1 MTTRKIPRT
10 LTCLLLLWTFPSLS
24 AAEPPATVL
33 DLSCWKLTLP
43 YDTPRKGNPD
53 EVLQPELAT
62 FQDRSCFF
70 TADSGSAV
78 VFRAACGGLGT
89 ENSNYPRSEL
99 REMQAGGKDE
109 LEWST
114 DDPANHVMEVRLA
127 ITSVP
132 EVKRHVV
139 CAQIHDD
146 EDDVIMIRLEKKKL
160 FIERNDAD
168 DVPLDDDYKLG
179 EPFTLRIIAGNGRI
193 RVGYDNEPK
202 MDWQVSKK
210 RCYFKVGCYTQS
222 NVHKGDLPEAAGEVV
237 VHRLNVAHRQR

>member
-1 MTTRKIPRT
+1 MPHI
-10 LTCLLLLWTFPSLS
+10 LTCLLLLLTIPGLS
-24 AAEPPATVL
+24 AAEPPAAVL
-33 DLSCWKLTLP
+33 DLSRWKLTLP
-43 YDTPRKGNPD
+43 FDTARKGNPD

-70 TADSGSAV
+70 TADSGEAV

-99 REMQAGGKDE
+99 REMRADGRDE
-109 LEWST
+109 LDWST
-114 DDPANHVMEVRLA
+114 DDSINHVMEVRLA

-160 FIERNDAD
+160 FVERNDDD
-168 DVPLDDDYKLG
+168 DVPLSSDYKLG
-179 EPFTLRIIAGNGRI
+179 DQFTLRMTAGNGRI
-193 RVGYDNEPK
+193 QVWYNDELK
-202 MDWQVSKK
+202 MDWKVSKK

-222 NVHKGDLPEAAGEVV
+222 NVKKGDRPDAAGEVV
-237 VHRLNVAHRQR
+237 VHHLHVTHRQR